1 MMINN
6 SQEEFGDNNN
16 SKIKIPYQM
25 NNVSFVYFISSNKP
39 NLKVNET
46 WTYLPLPNSKI
57 LKLHTIF
64 FLKILAI

>member
-6 SQEEFGDNNN
+6 SQEELGDNN

-25 NNVSFVYFISSNKP
+25 SNVSFVYFISSNKP

-46 WTYLPLPNSKI
+46 WTYLPLPNSKN
-57 LKLHTIF
+57 LKFHTIF
-64 FLKILAI
+64 FLKKLTI